1 MGVRARNAAGNSAWR
16 DSTSAYV
23 PAPDP
28 VTGINVT
35 HNGSSLTVSWDAP
48 ARAARYDVTYYNT
61 NKGQNARAA
70 WDRAGTS
77 ITIACDSRPE
87 HQNQYCVDSS
97 ATYTVGVRAKNAA
110 GFASS
115 WRNSSPAVPP
125 ALLSVANASS
135 VAEPGEGLTATLD
148 FVVTLN
154 RNGTTAVTVTV
165 DYATANGTA
174 TAGQD
179 YTAASGALSFA
190 AGETTKTVAVTVASD
205 AHNEGSETLTLTL
218 SNASGA
224 VISAGEATGT
234 ITNDGHIP
242 QAWISRFG
250 RTVAHQVLDAVETR
264 MRSEPVAGSE
274 MVLASSS
281 FALTPETAAGEV
293 TWSLWGRGAVTSFD
307 GRDGD
312 LTLDGN
318 VTTALL
324 GADWTWG
331 HGSVTTGGNDHPRN
345 RRLEFQLGYGLPAFG
360 DRFTLTPEFG
370 LGLYDSGR
378 DYRIGWSLT
387 RPDDGRSFKFSFDA
401 TRRERANSDGAA
413 PEHGIEFGLNTRL

>member
-1 MGVRARNAAGNSAWR
+1 MLYN
-16 DSTSAYV
+16 
-23 PAPDP
+23 
-28 VTGINVT
+28 IN
-35 HNGSSLTVSWDAP
+35 N
-48 ARAARYDVTYYNT
+48 
-61 NKGQNARAA
+61 GQNARAA
-70 WDRAGTS
+70 WNRAGTS
-77 ITIACDSRPE
+77 LTITCDVRTDPE
-87 HQNQYCVDSS
+87 HLSKYCIDGGAS
-97 ATYTVGVRAKNAA
+97 YRVGVRARNAA

-115 WRNSSPAVPP
+115 WRNSSPAAPP
-125 ALLSVANASS
+125 ALLSVANAS

-154 RNGTTAVTVTV
+154 RNGTTAGTV
-165 DYATANGTA
+165 DYAAANGTA

-179 YTAASGALSFA
+179 YTAASGTLSFA

-218 SNASGA
+218 SNATGA

-250 RTVAHQVLDAVETR
+250 RTVTHQVLDAVETR

-274 MVLASSS
+274 MVLAGIPISGGAQQTAGLDVATLSGGNLLASS
-281 FALTPETAAGEV
+281 FALTPETATGEV

-324 GADWTWG
+324 STE
-331 HGSVTTGGNDHPRN
+331 SS
-345 RRLEFQLGYGLPAFG
+345 
-360 DRFTLTPEFG
+360 
-370 LGLYDSGR
+370 SG
-378 DYRIGWSLT
+378 
-387 RPDDGRSFKFSFDA
+387 
-401 TRRERANSDGAA
+401 
-413 PEHGIEFGLNTRL
+413 